1 MEKTKKYAYPA
12 IFYPENDGRY
22 SVIFPDLNDL
32 ATYGSDFVDAF
43 DMAQEAC
50 AMYLFESLRDGESF
64 PVPTPINK
72 IFVEEDDAIINMV
85 LVDLQSYARLHSDK
99 SVKKTLSIPAWLSTA
114 CDRRSLN
121 YSKVLQEALIEKLQQ
136 NQQ

>member
-1 MEKTKKYAYPA
+1 MEKVRKCAYPA
-12 IFYPENDGRY
+12 IFYPEDNGKY

-32 ATYGSDFVDAF
+32 ATYGNDLVDAI

-50 AMYLFESLRDGESF
+50 AMYLFESLHDGEVL
-64 PVPTPINK
+64 PNPTPIDK
-72 IFVEEDDAIINMV
+72 VVKDDDHAIVNLV
-85 LVDLQSYARLHSDK
+85 LVDLQSYAKLYSDK

-114 CDRRSLN
+114 CDKQSLN

-136 NQQ
+136 R